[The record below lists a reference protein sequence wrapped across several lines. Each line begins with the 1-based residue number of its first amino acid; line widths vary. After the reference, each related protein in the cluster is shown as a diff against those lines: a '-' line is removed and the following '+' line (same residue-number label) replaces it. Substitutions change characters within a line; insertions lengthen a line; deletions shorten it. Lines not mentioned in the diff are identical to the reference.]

1 MSDTGDTMPAK
12 QSPFRIFFG
21 KFDRELI
28 GLRADQ
34 RGNIAVMMA
43 FLLPVLVGFLGL
55 GFEATEWYL
64 QTRYMQNAADAAAI
78 AAATNGSS
86 SYIAEAQA
94 VTQQYGYTNGTN
106 NVTVQPTVVAP
117 NTGLCPSSLYNDNC
131 YQVQITSMVPLWLSQ
146 VVGYAGDTTVGGV
159 KEKILSSTAVAQQ
172 NTIKQVICL
181 LALSPIG
188 QALRTNGAPNSN
200 FAGCTVMSDSAAG
213 CNGSNLNA
221 NYGLAHTNNS
231 GCGNKQKSNIRTV
244 PDPYSY
250 MAPNIPTDTCSLP
263 YPQEPGALPASNQ
276 WKGTLNIHA
285 SDTLTG
291 AGSGTTYPGL
301 MFCGDV
307 QLTGDTV
314 IDTPDNTTGAVIVIE
329 NGQLDLNSYNLT
341 TSNGSA
347 VTILFSGT
355 SGSYSHIPSD
365 SSSHGSTLNIQAP
378 SSSSTAPFPGMAIY
392 QDPNLPAGPGVDLTY
407 NGNRPVWD
415 ISGGVYLPNS
425 NVRISGDVAQSSNGA
440 DCFVMVASTI
450 LINGTSN
457 IYTQSPAGAGCK
469 QGGTQMPIAYIPT
482 RVQLVY

>member
-1 MSDTGDTMPAK
+1 MLSR
-12 QSPFRIFFG
+12 QSPFRILFG
-21 KFDRELI
+21 KFDRELMR
-28 GLRADQ
+28 LRADQ

-86 SYIAEAQA
+86 SYIAEARA
-94 VTQQYGYTNGTN
+94 VTAQYGFVDDTN
-106 NVTVQPTVVAP
+106 NVTVAPTVVAA

-159 KEKILSSTAVAQQ
+159 KEKILSSTALAQQ

-231 GCGNKQKSNIRTV
+231 GCGNKQKSNIRIV
-244 PDPYSY
+244 PDPWAY
-250 MAPNIPTDTCSLP
+250 MAPNIPTDTCSSYTAINQWNGSLNIT
-263 YPQEPGALPASNQ
+263 ASN
-276 WKGTLNIHA
+276 
-285 SDTLTG
+285 TLTG
-291 AGSGTTYPGL
+291 AGSGTSYPGL

-314 IDTPDNTTGAVIVIE
+314 IKTPDNTTGAVIVIE

-355 SGSYSHIPSD
+355 SGSYSHIPTD
-365 SSSHGSTLNIQAP
+365 SSSHGSTINIQAP
-378 SSSSTAPFPGMAIY
+378 SSTSTAPFPGMAIY
-392 QDPNLPAGPGVDLTY
+392 QDPNLPAGNGVDLTY